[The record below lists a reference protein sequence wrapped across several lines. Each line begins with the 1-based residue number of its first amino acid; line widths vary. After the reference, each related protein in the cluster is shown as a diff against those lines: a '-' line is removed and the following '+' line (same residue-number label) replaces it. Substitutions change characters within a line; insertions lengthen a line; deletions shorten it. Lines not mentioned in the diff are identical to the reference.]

1 MRAPRILYRWYA
13 KRLRRRLD
21 ADLLPAHVAVAM
33 DGNRRWA
40 RQQGFDDP
48 GIGHRYGAEHL
59 DDLLGWCAGIGIA
72 HVTVYVASH
81 DNLTKRDG
89 GEVAHLM
96 SMIETIVAERLMR
109 PGSPWR
115 LHLAGRLDHLPGST
129 ARALEAACEA
139 TADRTGGNLTVAIG
153 YDGQA
158 EIVDAVRS
166 LLETEAAQGATIDDL
181 AERLTAA
188 DIGAHRYTPDLPAAD
203 LIIRTSGERRLS
215 SFLLW
220 QSAGAELSFCDVY
233 WPGVRH
239 IDFLR
244 ALRDYT
250 ERRLARQAEAARRES
265 ARAA

>member
-1 MRAPRILYRWYA
+1 MRAPRWLYRLYA
-13 KRLRRRLD
+13 NRLRRGLDRSRL
-21 ADLLPAHVAVAM
+21 PRHVAVAM

-40 RQQGFDDP
+40 RRQGFDDA

-59 DDLLGWCAGIGIA
+59 ETLLDWCAGIGID
-72 HVTVYVASH
+72 HVTVYVAST

-89 GEVAHLM
+89 GEIAHLM
-96 SMIETIVAERLMR
+96 DMIEAIIAERLVR
-109 PGSPWR
+109 PGNPWR
-115 LHLAGRLDHLPGST
+115 LHLAGRLDALPDTT
-129 ARALEAACEA
+129 ARALKTAVEA
-139 TADRTGGNLTVAIG
+139 TADRTGGHLTIAIG

-166 LLETEAAQGATIDDL
+166 LLETEAARGADL
-181 AERLTAA
+181 PSLAARLTAA
-188 DIGAHRYTPDLPAAD
+188 DIGRHRYTPDLPAAD

-220 QSAGAELSFCDVY
+220 QSAGAELHFCEVY
-233 WPGVRH
+233 WPGFRH

-250 ERRLARQAEAARRES
+250 RR
-265 ARAA
+265 RA

>member
-13 KRLRRRLD
+13 RRLRRNLNRE
-21 ADLLPAHVAVAM
+21 LLPRHVAVAM

-59 DDLLGWCAGIGIA
+59 DDLLDWCAAIGIA
-72 HVTVYVASH
+72 HVTVYVAPT
-81 DNLTKRDG
+81 DNLRKRDS

-96 SMIETIVAERLMR
+96 AMIEEIVAERLLR
-109 PGSPWR
+109 PGNQWR
-115 LHLAGRLDHLPGST
+115 LHIAGHLDDLPDST
-129 ARALEAACEA
+129 AHALKTACEA
-139 TADRTGGNLTVAIG
+139 TADRTCGHLTVAIG
-153 YDGQA
+153 YNGQD

-166 LLETEAAQGATIDDL
+166 LLDAEAAQGTTIAEL
-181 AERLTAA
+181 AARLTAA
-188 DIGAHRYTPDLPAAD
+188 DIGAHRYTPDLPEAD

-220 QSAGAELSFCDVY
+220 QSASAELSFCDVY
-233 WPGVRH
+233 WPGFRQ

-244 ALRDYT
+244 ALRDFAK
-250 ERRLARQAEAARRES
+250 RRAS
-265 ARAA
+265 RA

>member
-13 KRLRRRLD
+13 RRLRRKLN
-21 ADLLPAHVAVAM
+21 ADLLPRHLAVAM

-59 DDLLGWCAGIGIA
+59 EDLLDWCAGIGIG
-72 HVTVYVASH
+72 HVTVYVASN
-81 DNLTKRDG
+81 DNLTKRAS

-96 SMIETIVAERLMR
+96 SMIEQIVAERLMR
-109 PGSPWR
+109 PANQWR
-115 LHLAGRLDHLPGST
+115 LHLAGHLDHLPDST
-129 ARALEAACEA
+129 AHALKAAVEA
-139 TADRTGGNLTVAIG
+139 TADRTGGHLTVAIG

-166 LLETEAAQGATIDDL
+166 LLAAEAGQGTTIDDL
-181 AERLTAA
+181 AARLTAA
-188 DIGAHRYTPDLPAAD
+188 DIGAHRYTPDLPDAD

-233 WPGVRH
+233 WPGFRH
-239 IDFLR
+239 VDFLR
-244 ALRDYT
+244 ALRDYAK
-250 ERRLARQAEAARRES
+250 RRTTRQAEAAQREPS
-265 ARAA
+265 NAT